1 MVRLKHAA
9 WLGAGAGLAGFIGLV
24 ALQGWHDVAAAIAHG
39 GWPLLLVVPARVATL
54 ALDTRAWRVLLER
67 ADPAHA
73 AGSPFLLWVAAV
85 RDAINCLLPVAGVG
99 GDVVGIRLVCLRV
112 DDKAGVIASV
122 VVEVLLTIGVLT
134 LFCGAGVILMARIA
148 AGMPQ
153 VGLIAL
159 CLSLSLPLPVLA
171 WWLLRYGAPFAW
183 LERTAR
189 RLLTPSDTQAA
200 RQRAASRRTPLDG
213 AGVDAAIRAL
223 FERPV
228 QLARACGW
236 SLLSYVLG
244 AFETWYALRLLGH
257 PVPVDTAVAIEAL
270 TQATRHAGFIVPA
283 GLGVQEA
290 ATMLFGHLAGVGG
303 NVALALALVKRMR
316 EVVLGLPALLSWQ
329 WIELRRF
336 TAGDYA
342 PPST

>member
-1 MVRLKHAA
+1 MVRLTHAA
-9 WLGAGAGLAGFIGLV
+9 WLAAGAGLAGFIGLV
-24 ALQGWHDVAAAIAHG
+24 ALQGWHDVAAALAHG

-73 AGSPFLLWVAAV
+73 AGPLFLLWVAGVREAV
-85 RDAINCLLPVAGVG
+85 NRLLPVAGVG
-99 GDVVGIRLVCLRV
+99 GDVVGIRLVGLRV

-159 CLSLSLPLPVLA
+159 GLSLSLPLPVLA

-183 LERTAR
+183 LGRTAR
-189 RLLTPSDTQAA
+189 RLLTPSGTRAA
-200 RQRAASRRTPLDG
+200 RRRTPFDG
-213 AGVDAAIRAL
+213 AGVDAAIRVL

-228 QLARACGW
+228 RLARACGW

-342 PPST
+342 PPGT